1 MAMSSKR
8 RGISELPYLCLNH
21 GIDHAI
27 ISPGSRNAPLTIA
40 FASHPDLKCFSIT
53 DERSAAYYGLG
64 MAQEL
69 MKPVVLICTS
79 GTAMIN
85 YAPALAEAYYLGI
98 PLIAITADRPAEW
111 IDQNDGQTIRQRNL
125 YQNFVKGS
133 FETPVET
140 KNDEDLWH
148 FRRIISEAINLSI
161 QKNAGP
167 VHINIPLRE
176 PLYEKLPSVN
186 FPVPVIKAAQT
197 KSILPD
203 NQLKELKDT
212 WNSSP
217 KKLIICGLKKGD
229 VLLQEQL
236 NQLVSDKEA
245 VVIAENLS
253 NLHITHGIDSPDRF
267 ISFLNEQQKADFKPD
282 LLITIGGPV
291 LSKKLK
297 KYLRV
302 YRPTEHWKLG
312 ESNPLIDTFQSLT
325 QTISIDDADFFA
337 EMIGNNSG
345 DTDYAEKFLAL
356 NHTAN
361 SAHQEFIDDIPFCD
375 LAAYDLI
382 FQNLPENINVHLAN
396 STPVRYAQ
404 LFKSK
409 VGVQYYSNRG
419 TSGIDGCISTA
430 AGTAMVSEKLNV
442 ALVGDLAFIYDSNA
456 LWNNAFPANLRIIVI
471 DNEGGNIF
479 RLIDTSPEIEP
490 VRNFFETPHKVRIDK
505 LCEAFNINY
514 QNARTVEELSDIL
527 PYFFKPNG
535 IAGVLHIQTSG
546 ELSANI
552 FKKYY
557 QFIAKN
563 NEYIKKLDY
572 PEGIQRDK
580 I

>member
-1 MAMSSKR
+1 MSSKR
-8 RGISELPYLCLNH
+8 RGISELPYLCLRH
-21 GIDHAI
+21 DIGHVI

-40 FASHPDLKCFSIT
+40 FASNPDLTCLSIT

-133 FETPVET
+133 FETPIET
-140 KNDEDLWH
+140 ENDEDLWH
-148 FRRIISEAINLSI
+148 FRRIISEAINLSNQI
-161 QKNAGP
+161 NAGP

-176 PLYEKLPSVN
+176 PLYGKLPDVHL
-186 FPVPVIKAAQT
+186 PVPVIQAAQT

-212 WNSSP
+212 WNSSL
-217 KKLIICGLKKGD
+217 KKLIICGVRKGD
-229 VLLQEQL
+229 GMLQEHL
-236 NQLVSDKEA
+236 NQLVSDKNA

-253 NLHITHGIDSPDRF
+253 NLHITEGIDSPDRF
-267 ISFLNEQQKADFKPD
+267 ISFMNGQQKADFKPD
-282 LLITIGGPV
+282 LLITLGGPV

-297 KYLRV
+297 KYLRAFQ
-302 YRPTEHWKLG
+302 PAEHWKIGLN
-312 ESNPLIDTFQSLT
+312 SPLIDTFQSLT
-325 QTISIDDADFFA
+325 KTIPLDDSDFFA
-337 EMIGNNSG
+337 EMTGNYSENG
-345 DTDYAEKFLAL
+345 DYAEKYLAI
-356 NHTAN
+356 NQKAN
-361 SAHQEFIDDIPFCD
+361 TAHQEFIKDIPFCD
-375 LAAYDLI
+375 LAAYELV
-382 FQNLPENINVHLAN
+382 FQNLPDNINIHLAN

-404 LFKSK
+404 LFETKAEVK
-409 VGVQYYSNRG
+409 YYSNRG

-430 AGTAMVSEKLNV
+430 SGTAMVSEKLNV
-442 ALVGDLAFIYDSNA
+442 VLVGDIAFIYDSNA
-456 LWNNAFPANLRIIVI
+456 LWNNAFPTNLRIIII

-479 RLIDTSPEIEP
+479 RLIETSPEINP
-490 VRNFFETPHKVRIDK
+490 VRHFFETPHQVKIDK

-514 QNARTVEELSDIL
+514 LNANSSDQLSNIL
-527 PYFFKPNG
+527 PDFFKPNG
-535 IAGVLHIQTSG
+535 HAGVLHIQTSG
-546 ELSANI
+546 DISADI

-557 QFIAKN
+557 QFISP
-563 NEYIKKLDY
+563 KK
-572 PEGIQRDK
+572 
-580 I
+580 